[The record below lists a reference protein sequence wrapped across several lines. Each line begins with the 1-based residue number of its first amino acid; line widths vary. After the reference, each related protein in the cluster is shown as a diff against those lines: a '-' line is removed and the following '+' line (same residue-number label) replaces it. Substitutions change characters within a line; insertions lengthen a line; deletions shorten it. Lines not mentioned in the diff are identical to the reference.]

1 MTMSSKEKSE
11 EMEWSAEEEIQLFFA
26 LEGLKPVGVNK
37 HFYMACIAE
46 RLSRSLNRDIPA
58 EQIWAHLRTLYNLD
72 VLDEM
77 EPLPFPNDQK
87 DFSLPETEFSALMS
101 RKQAETEEKTLIEPA
116 SQPKP
121 IEKQPTVVASKVN
134 VPPIKDLEKKIV
146 AKLVDAPKRTPK
158 RTRGSMS
165 LESNSPSTTP
175 PPLQAHKRRRI

>member
-1 MTMSSKEKSE
+1 MSSKEKSE

-46 RLSRSLNRDIPA
+46 RLSRSLNRDVPA
-58 EQIWAHLRTLYNLD
+58 EQIWAHLRTLYNLE
-72 VLDEM
+72 VLDEI
-77 EPLPFPNDQK
+77 EPLPFPNEQM
-87 DFSLPETEFSALMS
+87 DFSLPETEFSTLMS
-101 RKQAETEEKTLIEPA
+101 LKEAESEDKKQTEP

-121 IEKQPTVVASKVN
+121 NEKQAATPKLN
-134 VPPIKDLEKKIV
+134 VPPAKELEKKIV
-146 AKLVDAPKRTPK
+146 AKLVEAPKRTPK

-175 PPLQAHKRRRI
+175 PPLQTHKRRRI

>member
-37 HFYMACIAE
+37 HFYMACIAD

-87 DFSLPETEFSALMS
+87 DFSLPETEFSVLMS
-101 RKQAETEEKTLIEPA
+101 RKQAETEEKKINEA
-116 SQPKP
+116 SQSKP
-121 IEKQPTVVASKVN
+121 IEKPAVAAKVN
-134 VPPIKDLEKKIV
+134 VAPIKDLDKKIV
-146 AKLVDAPKRTPK
+146 AKLVEAPKRTPK

>member
-37 HFYMACIAE
+37 HFYMACIAD

-77 EPLPFPNDQK
+77 EPLPFPNEQK
-87 DFSLPETEFSALMS
+87 DFTLPETEFSALMS
-101 RKQAETEEKTLIEPA
+101 RKQAESDEKKISEQ
-116 SQPKP
+116 SQPKLL
-121 IEKQPTVVASKVN
+121 EKPTVATKTS
-134 VPPIKDLEKKIV
+134 VPPKELEKKVV
-146 AKLVDAPKRTPK
+146 AKLIEAPKRTPK